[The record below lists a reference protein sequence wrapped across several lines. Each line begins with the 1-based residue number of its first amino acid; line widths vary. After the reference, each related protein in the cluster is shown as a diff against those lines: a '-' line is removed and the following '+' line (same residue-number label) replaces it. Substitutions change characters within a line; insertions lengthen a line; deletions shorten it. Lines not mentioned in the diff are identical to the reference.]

1 MRTRDMFAEIGLGMF
16 FIFVIVA
23 INVVGGLRVE
33 YRSEPVKTFAV
44 PQTSNLVDKRNREC
58 M

>member
-1 MRTRDMFAEIGLGMF
+1 MFAEIGLGMF
-16 FIFVIVA
+16 FILLIVGLV
-23 INVVGGLRVE
+23 VVGGVRVE
-33 YRSEPVKTFAV
+33 YRSEPVKTFVV